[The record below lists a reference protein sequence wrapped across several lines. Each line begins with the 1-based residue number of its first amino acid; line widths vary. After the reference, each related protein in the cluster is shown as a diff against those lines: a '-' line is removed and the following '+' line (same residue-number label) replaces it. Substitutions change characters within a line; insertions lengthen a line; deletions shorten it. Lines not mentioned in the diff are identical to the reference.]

1 MKNTLET
8 RLGIFFAFALIAGVI
23 ILELI
28 GAADFFKKGYHVH
41 ANFVNAQELKKSDA
55 VKMAGVVI
63 GEVEAISLTNGFA
76 RVTMKITTRDAAI
89 KTDSR
94 AAIKFTGLMGQ
105 NFVAVD
111 FGSPTNNILA
121 QEGTALST
129 YEQPD
134 LSTLMVKLEG
144 VANGVEGLTKSFST
158 ENLSGLLGPITDFVR
173 NNNDRLTGIITNFK
187 TVSDNLA
194 QGKGTVGK
202 LINDDTLYSNA
213 LATVSNLDGT
223 FGDMKTLIAE
233 AQKSVTNLNAGQGTL
248 GLLLKDEALY
258 RETTTAMV
266 NLKEIMEKIN
276 HGQGSVGKLVNDES
290 FFKNIKLTLQKV
302 EKATEG
308 LEDQGPLSVLGIAVN
323 KLF

>member
-28 GAADFFKKGYHVH
+28 GAADFFKKGYRVT
-41 ANFVNAQELKKSDA
+41 ASFRSAQELKKGDA
-55 VKMAGVVI
+55 VKMAGVSV
-63 GEVEAISLTNGFA
+63 GEVEGISLTNGFA
-76 RVTMKITTRDAAI
+76 RVTMKITSAEAEI

-105 NFVAVD
+105 NFVAID
-111 FGSPTNNILA
+111 FGSPTNQLHA
-121 QEGTALST
+121 TEGTALLS

-134 LSTLMVKLEG
+134 LSSLMVKLEG
-144 VANGVEGLTKSFST
+144 VASGVEGLTKSFST
-158 ENLSGLLGPITDFVR
+158 ENLSGLLGPVTDFVR
-173 NNNDRLTGIITNFK
+173 NNNEKLSGIISNFK
-187 TVSDNLA
+187 TVSDNIA
-194 QGKGTVGK
+194 QGKGTVGR
-202 LINDDTLYSNA
+202 LINDESLFTTAMGAVGKIDATL
-213 LATVSNLDGT
+213 
-223 FGDMKTLIAE
+223 GDVQLLLGN
-233 AQKSVTNLNAGQGTL
+233 AQKTVANINAGQGTL
-248 GLLLKDEALY
+248 GLLLKDDAVY
-258 RETTTAMV
+258 RESATAMK
-266 NLKEIMEKIN
+266 NLREIMEKIN

-308 LEDQGPLSVLGIAVN
+308 IEDQGPLSVLGIAVN

>member
-28 GAADFFKKGYHVH
+28 GAADFFRKGYHLN

-76 RVTMKITTRDAAI
+76 RVTMKITTREAAI

-105 NFVAVD
+105 NFVSID
-111 FGSPTNNILA
+111 FGSPTNSILA
-121 QEGTALST
+121 QEGTALTT

-158 ENLSGLLGPITDFVR
+158 ENLSGLLGPLTDFVR
-173 NNNDRLTGIITNFK
+173 NNNDRLTAIISNFR

-194 QGKGTVGK
+194 QGKGTLGRLV
-202 LINDDTLYSNA
+202 NDDTLYTTALTAVGKLDGA
-213 LATVSNLDGT
+213 LADAKSLV
-223 FGDMKTLIAE
+223 AE
-233 AQKSVTNLNAGQGTL
+233 AQKSVMSLNAGQGTL
-248 GLLLKDEALY
+248 GLLMKDEALY
-258 RETTTAMV
+258 HETTTAMI
-266 NLKEIMEKIN
+266 NMKEIMEKIN
-276 HGQGSVGKLVNDES
+276 RGQGSVGKLVNDES